1 MSRIDAPT
9 HHTPSS
15 ASHRSPAATRT
26 QSPGWRD
33 PRLWAGVAIVALSVV
48 AGARLVGAAD
58 QTVSV
63 WAAADGLGPGHE
75 LAADDL
81 VPSRVH
87 FDDPA
92 DLARYLPTDAELPPG
107 PVLVHA
113 VGNGELVP
121 RSALGAAGESG
132 TVTVSV
138 VVPGEVVPTGVGPG
152 SLVDVYVVGE
162 TARARPEGSPVLE
175 DVVVVDAPAPAQQLG
190 AVGSGR
196 QIVLSVPVEQEGTVG
211 QVLSANR
218 DDRVR
223 VVLAG

>member
-1 MSRIDAPT
+1 MSPAT
-9 HHTPSS
+9 SS
-15 ASHRSPAATRT
+15 ASHRSPHRAPGATRT
-26 QSPGWRD
+26 QPPGWRD
-33 PRLWAGVAIVALSVV
+33 PRLWAGVGIVAVSVV

-58 QTVSV
+58 ETVAV
-63 WAAADGLGPGHE
+63 WAVADSLGPGHALGAE
-75 LAADDL
+75 DL
-81 VPSRVH
+81 VATRVH

-92 DLARYLPTDAELPPG
+92 DLTRYLPTDAELPSG
-107 PVLVHA
+107 QVLVHA
-113 VGNGELVP
+113 VGDGELLP
-121 RSALGAAGESG
+121 RSALGDSGGSG

-138 VVPGEVVPTGVGPG
+138 VVPGEVVPTGIGAG
-152 SLVDVYVVGE
+152 SVVDVYVVGE
-162 TARARPEGSPVLE
+162 AAGARPAGSPVLE

-196 QIVLSVPVEQEGTVG
+196 QIVLSVPVEQEETVG